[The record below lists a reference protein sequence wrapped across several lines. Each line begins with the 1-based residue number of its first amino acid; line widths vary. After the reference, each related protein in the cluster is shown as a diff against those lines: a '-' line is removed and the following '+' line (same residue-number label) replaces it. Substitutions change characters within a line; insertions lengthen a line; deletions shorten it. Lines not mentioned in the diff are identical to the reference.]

1 MDGDGE
7 ITLKVWKEEED
18 LYFSVRDNGL
28 GMTAEQVE
36 SLFSDSIHVTSK
48 KGSGIGV
55 KNVNE
60 RIKLYFGEE
69 YGLMIHSEPDEGTE
83 ITIHLPAVPYS
94 RILTE
99 GGGL

>member
-1 MDGDGE
+1 MDLASLKLMLQPLVENAIYHGMEFMDGDGE

-48 KGSGIGV
+48 RAPGSAL
-55 KNVNE
+55 K
-60 RIKLYFGEE
+60 
-69 YGLMIHSEPDEGTE
+69 M
-83 ITIHLPAVPYS
+83 
-94 RILTE
+94 
-99 GGGL
+99 